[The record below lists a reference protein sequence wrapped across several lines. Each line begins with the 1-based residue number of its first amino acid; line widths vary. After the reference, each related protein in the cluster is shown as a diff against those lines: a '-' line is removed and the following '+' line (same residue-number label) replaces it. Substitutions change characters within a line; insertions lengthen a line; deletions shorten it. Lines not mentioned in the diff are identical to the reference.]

1 MPNSEVISQ
10 ALEFQ
15 TVPVH
20 VGRVSP
26 NEATFPAL
34 VCMQEVHLIHVP
46 ESKGCKYS
54 CILQCLV
61 LRTSKDCV
69 LNIVQG

>member
-1 MPNSEVISQ
+1 MPNNEVISQ

-15 TVPVH
+15 TVPEH

-34 VCMQEVHLIHVP
+34 VCVQEVREHTCQHAKAADTAVCDSTWISEQV
-46 ESKGCKYS
+46 
-54 CILQCLV
+54 
-61 LRTSKDCV
+61 T
-69 LNIVQG
+69 IVF